1 MKNDTLL
8 VFLNPLNGLTS
19 TEIDIMR
26 SYDVG
31 RMICIPYSC
40 SRNVIDDLESEFDC
54 REIVYFETDGPEDM
68 DLIFSIRNAMVAP
81 KGKLLIDVT
90 FASAYHSAVCTN
102 LGNSDLYE
110 VYYSRYSAPEKIM
123 HERLDRIR
131 HDYRDLSE
139 TYYLVLDRMSL
150 NPQMTE
156 QVVNVLAGKR
166 SQSSVYSALNDL
178 WEKGLID
185 KVSGKV
191 PEGYVSRTPNFFR
204 FNPDQ
209 QWDYYVYRQLEK
221 KRRAEMGAVDR
232 KRRVAKQI
240 KKDSL
245 RSRKA
250 LRERL

>member
-1 MKNDTLL
+1 M
-8 VFLNPLNGLTS
+8 
-19 TEIDIMR
+19 
-26 SYDVG
+26 
-31 RMICIPYSC
+31 
-40 SRNVIDDLESEFDC
+40 
-54 REIVYFETDGPEDM
+54 
-68 DLIFSIRNAMVAP
+68 
-81 KGKLLIDVT
+81 
-90 FASAYHSAVCTN
+90 
-102 LGNSDLYE
+102 
-110 VYYSRYSAPEKIM
+110 
-123 HERLDRIR
+123 
-131 HDYRDLSE
+131 
-139 TYYLVLDRMSL
+139 
-150 NPQMTE
+150 
-156 QVVNVLAGKR
+156 AGKR
-166 SQSSVYSALNDL
+166 SQSSVYSALNDR

-221 KRRAEMGAVDR
+221 KRREEMDAVDR